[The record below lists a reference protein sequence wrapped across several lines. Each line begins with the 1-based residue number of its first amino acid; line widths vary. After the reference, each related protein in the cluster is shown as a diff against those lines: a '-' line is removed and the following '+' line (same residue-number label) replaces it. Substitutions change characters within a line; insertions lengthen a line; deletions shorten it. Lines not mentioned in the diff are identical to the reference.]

1 MHSDT
6 GINQFLINSG
16 PVTDQ
21 TFAGGSPMTTP
32 LLYVGPGDYSTLF
45 NAAATNIILTSDI
58 NGTYALSSVSFG

>member
-1 MHSDT
+1 M
-6 GINQFLINSG
+6 
-16 PVTDQ
+16 TDQ

-45 NAAATNIILTSDI
+45 NVAASNIILTSDM